1 MHNSIGF
8 IQGRLSSVKNNRIQ
22 SFPWGEWQ
30 NEFLIAS
37 RIKLPLIEWTIDS
50 EKFSENPLLTQSGN
64 KEITSLS
71 TKYNIRVP
79 SVTCDFFME
88 NPVWKSDP
96 SIVRAGILSILNGMA
111 NINSQILVIPL
122 VDNSSLKN
130 LSDTKAVEDFF
141 IKLTPELDKAKVTI
155 AFESDLNPKMFSE
168 FINEFEKKYFG
179 INYDLGNSASLGFDS
194 AGEFSAYGSRII
206 NVHIK
211 DRKKGGNTVPL
222 GEGDVD
228 FPKVFRSLRET
239 DYKGNLILQTARS
252 KEDQHEEVLLN
263 YKGLVENWWEA
274 AKIA

>member
-8 IQGRLSSVKNNRIQ
+8 IQGRLSSIKNNRIQ

-30 NEFLIAS
+30 NEFFIAS
-37 RIKLPLIEWTIDS
+37 KIKLPLIEWTIDS
-50 EKFSENPLLTQSGN
+50 EKFSENPLLTQSGS

-88 NPVWKSDP
+88 NPVWKSDTSFVREGII
-96 SIVRAGILSILNGMA
+96 SIVNGMA

-130 LSDTKAVEDFF
+130 LSDAKALKDFF
-141 IKLTPELDKAKVTI
+141 IKLTPELDKAKVAI
-155 AFESDLNPKMFSE
+155 AFESDLNPKKFSE

-194 AGEFSAYGSRII
+194 AGEFAAYGSRII

-228 FPKVFRSLRET
+228 FPKVFRFLRET

-252 KEDQHEEVLLN
+252 KENQHEEVLIK
-263 YKGLVENWWEA
+263 YKDLIENWWEA

>member
-1 MHNSIGF
+1 MHISIGF
-8 IQGRLSSVKNNRIQ
+8 IQGRLSLIKNNRIQ

-30 NEFLIAS
+30 NEFIKAS
-37 RIKLPLIEWTIDS
+37 MIKLSLIEWTIDS
-50 EKFSENPLLTQSGN
+50 ERFSENPLVTQSGY
-64 KEITSLS
+64 KEIISLS
-71 TKYNIRVP
+71 TKYNIKVP

-96 SIVRAGILSILNGMA
+96 SVVREGIISIVNGMV
-111 NINSQILVIPL
+111 NIGSQVLVIPL

-130 LSDTKAVEDFF
+130 ISDTKAVKDFF
-141 IKLTPELDKAKVTI
+141 INLIPELDKANVTV
-155 AFESDLNPKMFSE
+155 AFESDLNPKKFLE

-194 AGEFSAYGSRII
+194 AEEFMAYGSRII
-206 NVHIK
+206 NVHVK

-228 FPKVFRSLRET
+228 FPKVFRFLRET

-252 KEDQHEEVLLN
+252 KDGQHEEVLIK
-263 YKGLVENWWEA
+263 YKELVENWWEA
-274 AKIA
+274 VNIA

>member
-1 MHNSIGF
+1 MQISIGF
-8 IQGRLSSVKNNRIQ
+8 IQGRLSSIKDNRIQ

-30 NEFLIAS
+30 NEFLKAS
-37 RIKLPLIEWTIDS
+37 RIKLPLMEWTIDS
-50 EKFSENPLLTQSGN
+50 EKFSENPLLTQSGQE
-64 KEITSLS
+64 EITSLS
-71 TKYNIRVP
+71 AKYNIRVP

-96 SIVRAGILSILNGMA
+96 SVVREGIISIVDGMV
-111 NINSQILVIPL
+111 NIGSQVLVIPL

-155 AFESDLNPKMFSE
+155 AFESDLNPKKFLE
-168 FINEFEKKYFG
+168 FINKFEKKYFG
-179 INYDLGNSASLGFDS
+179 INYDLGNSASLGFDP
-194 AGEFSAYGSRII
+194 AEEFMAYESRII
-206 NVHIK
+206 NVHVK

-228 FPKVFRSLRET
+228 FPKVFRFLRET

-252 KEDQHEEVLLN
+252 KEDQHEEVLVK
-263 YKGLVENWWEA
+263 YKVLVEKWWEA
-274 AKIA
+274 VKIA